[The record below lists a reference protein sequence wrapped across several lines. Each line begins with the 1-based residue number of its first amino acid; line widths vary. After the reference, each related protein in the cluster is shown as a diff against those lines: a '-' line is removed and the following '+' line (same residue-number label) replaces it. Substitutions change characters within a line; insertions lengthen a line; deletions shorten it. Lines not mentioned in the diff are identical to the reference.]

1 MNNSMK
7 IWISLL
13 VIYAGFFLWYTD
25 MGGKLDEEEIE
36 FFLEKLEENASVNSD
51 DSRTQISQI
60 KRFMEEDTGRQFLMV
75 NNIDMNENPE
85 DVEGAESGE
94 SAEGLLDRYME
105 HMYSQ
110 LIKRACH
117 PVFAGY
123 AIHPSMDIVGIEG
136 AEIWDQAVLM
146 RYKSRRA
153 FMEVVT
159 HPNMLSKH
167 DFKVA
172 ALEKTIAYPVETALY
187 LSDPRFLLALILIIL
202 GLFLQNRVKQ

>member
-1 MNNSMK
+1 MK
-7 IWISLL
+7 IWVSLL
-13 VIYAGFFLWYTD
+13 VVYAGFFLWYTD
-25 MGGKLDEEEIE
+25 IGGKLDKEEIE
-36 FFLEKLEENASVNSD
+36 FFLEKLEENISANSVGFN
-51 DSRTQISQI
+51 TQRESI

-75 NNIDMNENPE
+75 NNIDMDDDPENI
-85 DVEGAESGE
+85 EGAEPGE
-94 SAEGLLDRYME
+94 SAERLLDRYME

-110 LIKRACH
+110 LLKRACH
-117 PVFAGY
+117 PIFAGSV
-123 AIHPSMDIVGIEG
+123 IHPSMDLVGIEG
-136 AEIWDQAVLM
+136 AEIWDQAALM

-159 HPNMLSKH
+159 HPNMLGKH

-172 ALEKTIAYPVETALY
+172 ALEKTIAYPVETDIY

>member
-51 DSRTQISQI
+51 DSRTQSSRI

-75 NNIDMNENPE
+75 NNIDINENPE
-85 DVEGAESGE
+85 DVEGAEPGE
-94 SAEGLLDRYME
+94 SAESLLDRYME

-136 AEIWDQAVLM
+136 AEIWDQAALM

-187 LSDPRFLLALILIIL
+187 LSDPRLLLALILIIL